1 MITCASLTLLEPTV
15 QNRRTALLQT
25 KMPDLKTFV
34 RQFLHSAGGM
44 RLFRIMNRKGVR
56 VLLYHRFSEEWKSL
70 EWQCEH
76 IRRNYHPISLDSYG
90 EAISKG
96 ESVPPDS
103 LIVTVDDGYRDFLHA
118 HPVFARFDIPCTVY
132 LVTDFI
138 DGKTWLWWN
147 QLEYAFRNSTHNSL
161 TLSVGEE
168 QLNVSLN
175 GAEQRLEA
183 CKHIA
188 DAMTRVEDSER
199 LMLLK
204 KVPELL
210 EVEIPDKPPPRW
222 APLEWSEI
230 RRLTQEGVSFGA
242 HTKTHPILSRLTEP
256 AKQEEEIAQSKQLI
270 EQQLG
275 LDVRHFCYPNG
286 SYSDFNDHSIEL
298 VRSSGYQTA
307 TTTERG
313 LNFPDSQPL
322 LLRRLGVEPNLPKN
336 YFVEL
341 LAGAR
346 KR

>member
-1 MITCASLTLLEPTV
+1 
-15 QNRRTALLQT
+15 
-25 KMPDLKTFV
+25 MPDLKTFF
-34 RQFLHSAGGM
+34 RKSLHSAGGM
-44 RLFRIMNRKGVR
+44 RIFRLMNRKGVR
-56 VLLYHRFSEEWKSL
+56 VLLYHRFSEESNGL
-70 EWQCEH
+70 EWQCEY

-96 ESVPPDS
+96 ERVPPDS
-103 LIVTVDDGYRDFLHA
+103 IIVTVDDGYRDFLHA
-118 HPVFARFDIPCTVY
+118 HPVFARYDIPCTVY

-147 QLEYAFRNSTHNSL
+147 QLEYAFSNSTHNSL

-168 QLNVSLN
+168 QISVSLD

-199 LMLLK
+199 LMLMK

-210 EVEIPDKPPPRW
+210 EVEIPDKPPPQW
-222 APLEWSEI
+222 APLEWSAI
-230 RRLTQEGVSFGA
+230 RKLTNEGVSFGA
-242 HTKTHPILSRLTEP
+242 HTKTHPILSRLNEP
-256 AKQEEEIAQSKQLI
+256 CKQQEEIVESKVRI

-275 LDVRHFCYPNG
+275 LNVRHFCYPNG
-286 SYSDFNDHSIEL
+286 SYSDFNDYSIEL
-298 VRSSGYQTA
+298 VQSSGYQTA
-307 TTTERG
+307 TTTVRG
-313 LNFPDSQPL
+313 LNYPDTQL
-322 LLRRLGVEPNLPKN
+322 FLLRRIGVEPDLPKN